1 MGMGFLRNK
10 TPHSP
15 EYEFLVDIFAPEE
28 VNGRS
33 VMGSKWPEK
42 KETGKFGK
50 KQDGFNLGE
59 GARFNPR

>member
-50 KQDGFNLGE
+50 H
-59 GARFNPR
+59 